1 MKISVAILLL
11 MITAPAFANAS
22 QVGSVAPDFSLPDL
36 TGKTINLQKLKG
48 KVVLLDFWMPWCE
61 PCREEFPA
69 LDALYKKYRNNGLE
83 IIGINLDDS
92 ETRLHEFLQKV
103 PVSFTIVIDKKDR
116 TRKSYSLEI
125 LPSAFIVGK
134 DGVIRYVHIGY
145 HKEFLQMY
153 ENEIVELLKQP

>member
-1 MKISVAILLL
+1 MKIAVAILLL

-22 QVGSVAPDFSLPDL
+22 QVGTVARDFSLPDL
-36 TGKTINLQKLKG
+36 TGKTINLQTFKG
-48 KVVLLDFWMPWCE
+48 KVVLLDFWQPWCE

-69 LDALYKKYRNNGLE
+69 LDALYKKYRNDGLE
-83 IIGINLDDS
+83 VIGINLDDS

-103 PVSFTIVIDKKDR
+103 PISFTILIDKKDR
-116 TRKSYSLEI
+116 TRKSYHLEI